1 MQRSEIISLV
11 MAVLIT
17 RPDPGFDVDDLE
29 VLARSAEHL
38 VEAAEARAAETLAY
52 KKMDEAYD
60 ANEANEKAALASPA
74 EPPELDQHGRVIK
87 K

>member
-1 MQRSEIISLV
+1 
-11 MAVLIT
+11 MAVLVLKDGLHT
-17 RPDPGFDVDDLE
+17 DGPDDL
-29 VLARSAEHL
+29 ARRAEDL
-38 VEAAEARAAETLAY
+38 VDAAENRAAETLAY